1 MTQLTGIFLLGA
13 ALALCQ
19 AGRITGTVTDDSG
32 APIAGAIVT
41 AGLRVAVVPGTTGP
55 GGLPLPYPP
64 IGPTDDKGAF
74 EIDNLPAGTFA
85 LCVDKFET
93 AVLNPCWW
101 KDQPVMTKVAA
112 GAAVSGVSVVAPTGV
127 IITVRVQ
134 DAKGLL
140 SNLANDDV
148 RVGTYHGKSS
158 FIPALVSGR
167 DATGKTMTLAVLPG
181 QALKLALSSST
192 YALADDKGN
201 ALGAGE
207 TQIPV
212 AASALPSTS
221 IASLTAPPVLT
232 VQVTGKK

>member
-1 MTQLTGIFLLGA
+1 MTQLTAIFLLGA

-19 AGRITGTVTDDSG
+19 TGRITGTVTDDRG

-41 AGLRVAVVPGTTGP
+41 AGLRAAVVPGTTGP
-55 GGLPLPYPP
+55 KGLPLPYPAN
-64 IGPTDDKGAF
+64 GPTDDKGSF

-112 GAAVSGVSVVAPTGV
+112 GATASGVSVVAPTGIV
-127 IITVRVQ
+127 ISVRVQ
-134 DAKGLL
+134 DSQGLL
-140 SNLANDDV
+140 TNLANDDV

-158 FIPALVSGR
+158 FIPALVSSR
-167 DATGKTMTLAVLPG
+167 DPNGKTVVLAVLPG
-181 QALKLALSSST
+181 QALSLAVSSSN
-192 YALADDKGN
+192 YALADANGN
-201 ALGAGE
+201 VLGPGE

-212 AASALPSTS
+212 AASALPGT
-221 IASLTAPPVLT
+221 ASAAGAAPVLT
-232 VQVTGKK
+232 VQVTGTK